1 MKKKFISD
9 HSKLSDLAIKDKKYL
24 WRETAVFGENRGSVD
39 IPLQFHESTVY
50 LFKSTAMQNFSALTL
65 F

>member
-1 MKKKFISD
+1 M
-9 HSKLSDLAIKDKKYL
+9 SDLAIKDKKYL

-39 IPLQFHESTVY
+39 IPLQLHESTVY